1 MPTANLASTCAP
13 STTPAATADTS
24 LDGVFSNQL
33 GPGWLG
39 GDMAYSTKLPNGQEA
54 FDFNDTLLG
63 TAQAN
68 GQVNLP
74 LKGFIRNSQLVG
86 DLSTL
91 STDFAGTS
99 AAPSTLIPDSNTAGG
114 FTYLWELGATDV
126 ENGQQLV
133 FVNEYRIQPGALTFS
148 GRSAIAVFSLPTSG
162 LPQFQSLIDDSTVPT
177 TQWGNAMTH
186 DGTYTYVYGIDE
198 NHVTNAGWM
207 EVARVPLNDTA
218 TVGDWQ
224 YWNGTTWVSGEANAV
239 VTANRNLFTG
249 VTAQQGGTGYESV
262 QTAGGGSAPTTLDV
276 SYACSP
282 QGPWSGQTPVYT
294 VPEIAQYAPNEI
306 AYTPNFHPD
315 ISGTGG
321 LVISYSVDTTASLS
335 ALEQDVHEY
344 QPRFVQL
351 NYDQTVT
358 SIPVTRIYGTDAIG
372 TSIAVS
378 QARFPAGGSAKAVV
392 LARSDFFSDALAGGP
407 LAAERGG
414 PLLITP
420 GASEDF
426 NIDPRVESEI
436 RRVLPAGDTVYI
448 LGGNLA
454 LSPSIDSALQDVGYK
469 TQRIAGANEYSTAVD
484 IADQIGDPS
493 TLFEATGLDFADAL
507 SAGPAAILTR
517 GAILLTDG
525 TTQAPETAGYLAAH
539 PHDTRYAIGG
549 PLAAAGAD
557 PTATAVYGQDLYDT
571 SAAVA
576 RTFFPDASAFGAA
589 TGVTFPDAL
598 SGGVFMGELATVGP
612 MLLVEPSGPL
622 PTSITGYTS
631 NASPTLSHGYLFGGP
646 LAVGDDVLREL
657 ESP

>member
-1 MPTANLASTCAP
+1 MGVDRGDYMAMRPTGRRGDVEGLVPPTRARTSRSVALLAVLCLFFGVALIGTRHHAAASTPRRVMPTANLASTCAP

-24 LDGVFSNQL
+24 LDGVFSNEL

-99 AAPSTLIPDSNTAGG
+99 AAPSTLIPDTNTAGG

-239 VTANRNLFTG
+239 VTANSNLFTG

-321 LVISYSVDTTASLS
+321 LVISYSVDTTASL
-335 ALEQDVHEY
+335 
-344 QPRFVQL
+344 
-351 NYDQTVT
+351 
-358 SIPVTRIYGTDAIG
+358 
-372 TSIAVS
+372 
-378 QARFPAGGSAKAVV
+378 PAG
-392 LARSDFFSDALAGGP
+392 
-407 LAAERGG
+407 
-414 PLLITP
+414 
-420 GASEDF
+420 
-426 NIDPRVESEI
+426 
-436 RRVLPAGDTVYI
+436 
-448 LGGNLA
+448 
-454 LSPSIDSALQDVGYK
+454 
-469 TQRIAGANEYSTAVD
+469 
-484 IADQIGDPS
+484 
-493 TLFEATGLDFADAL
+493 TGC
-507 SAGPAAILTR
+507 T
-517 GAILLTDG
+517 
-525 TTQAPETAGYLAAH
+525 
-539 PHDTRYAIGG
+539 
-549 PLAAAGAD
+549 
-557 PTATAVYGQDLYDT
+557 
-571 SAAVA
+571 
-576 RTFFPDASAFGAA
+576 
-589 TGVTFPDAL
+589 
-598 SGGVFMGELATVGP
+598 
-612 MLLVEPSGPL
+612 
-622 PTSITGYTS
+622 
-631 NASPTLSHGYLFGGP
+631 
-646 LAVGDDVLREL
+646 
-657 ESP
+657 